1 MVVSDFHTHTNYDH
15 AHHTPAQMAAE
26 AARLGMTALGLV
38 GHSRMTIPCHYAM
51 SVEGERQFFA
61 ECTALKTQYEGQM
74 DVFCGIEMDYYAAP
88 VDLPYDYR
96 IGSVH
101 YIPRDDGTFLS
112 VDSKAEYLTTHANV
126 LGGFLPLVQQYYE
139 SVAQI
144 VSVTDCDIIAHF
156 DLVTKFNE
164 PHPLF
169 SPEEPA
175 FRRAALDAVDALL
188 PYDRL
193 FEINT
198 GAISRGYRV
207 TPYPA
212 PFLLKHIA
220 QRGGRILLSSDAHD
234 ISGLLFQFDQS
245 AQLAR
250 SCGFST
256 VWTLTTSGFVEIPL

>member
-1 MVVSDFHTHTNYDH
+1 MTNS
-15 AHHTPAQMAAE
+15 AST
-26 AARLGMTALGLV
+26 
-38 GHSRMTIPCHYAM
+38 
-51 SVEGERQFFA
+51 
-61 ECTALKTQYEGQM
+61 
-74 DVFCGIEMDYYAAP
+74 
-88 VDLPYDYR
+88 
-96 IGSVH
+96 
-101 YIPRDDGTFLS
+101 
-112 VDSKAEYLTTHANV
+112 
-126 LGGFLPLVQQYYE
+126 
-139 SVAQI
+139 

-164 PHPLF
+164 PLPLF
-169 SPEEPA
+169 SPEDPA
-175 FRRAALDAVDALL
+175 FRRVALDAVDALL